1 MEPTRL
7 HDIPE
12 YQLAKYPKAIA
23 IASKVN
29 GAWKGHSTQELI
41 TTAEKVALGL
51 MRLGVKPGDKVALA
65 SGNRSE
71 WCLLDQAI
79 LRIGRDQRAHLPD
92 QQRRG
97 LTATYCSI
105 RGSKIC
111 FCSNAEIMR
120 KRSRCGSGQPGTAH
134 LFTFDRLAGVR
145 HWSEVADMANACRP
159 PNYSTQGPGEGR

>member
-51 MRLGVKPGDKVALA
+51 MRLGVKPGDKVAIA
-65 SGNRSE
+65 SGNRNE
-71 WCLLDQAI
+71 WCIVDQAL
-79 LRIGRDQRAHLPD
+79 LRMGAINITHLPH
-92 QQRRG
+92 QQRGG
-97 LTATYCSI
+97 LCL
-105 RGSKIC
+105 R
-111 FCSNAEIMR
+111 AEPR
-120 KRSRCGSGQPGTAH
+120 RSGVLREQCGDP
-134 LFTFDRLAGVR
+134 R
-145 HWSEVADMANACRP
+145 
-159 PNYSTQGPGEGR
+159 QG